1 MVSTRL
7 TTSRSATPSIDCD
20 RATEITETLAD
31 RRRRWSQLLRNKHYE
46 PIIAEVLDD
55 ELSKYQES
63 TAIGGIERVFHMREC
78 ALILSSAP
86 SVLAAAVEG
95 NLVSRMLTD
104 TNLQRE
110 YAVVQQHAHEQPS
123 IYVHLLADELGTP
136 PTPNQYLL
144 VRDIVLDYLSYGS
157 TSVYAYRLDNITRP
171 TVTLEVS
178 SLGHRK
184 YLQTKS
190 STRSTKRVD
199 AFQRFCSGILARW
212 TSTPAFRRD
221 TPFPYPPGEC
231 GYSIS
236 SHTRL
241 AQHRAHNS
249 SNYIMNLVEDIFTHL
264 HRTGTLS
271 QNFTMHP
278 FIIYLIF
285 RPRQAAIAEVFC
297 SGLLQVWVDDGGGFN
312 AYPAGLSVASAK
324 RVTGH
329 KWERHVRS
337 AKDNSPVVEN
347 MRGQMERVK
356 QWRRALDLEEVLEGD
371 MDGEDEDVDEI

>member
-7 TTSRSATPSIDCD
+7 TTSRSTTPSIDGD
-20 RATEITETLAD
+20 RATETTETLAD
-31 RRRRWSQLLRNKHYE
+31 RRRRWSQLLRNQHYE

-55 ELSKYQES
+55 ELSKYQEN
-63 TAIGGIERVFHMREC
+63 TAIGGIERVIHMREC

-86 SVLAAAVEG
+86 SVLAAAIEG
-95 NLVSRMLTD
+95 NLISRMLTD
-104 TNLQRE
+104 VKLQRE
-110 YAVVQQHAHEQPS
+110 YAVVQQRAHEQPS
-123 IYVHLLADELGTP
+123 IYAHFLADELGTS

-144 VRDIVLDYLSYGS
+144 VRDIVSDYLSYGS
-157 TSVYAYRLDNITRP
+157 TSAYAYHLDNITRP
-171 TVTLEVS
+171 TVTMEAC

-190 STRSTKRVD
+190 NTRSMKRVD

-212 TSTPAFRRD
+212 ISTPTSLRD

-236 SHTRL
+236 SHARL

-271 QNFTMHP
+271 QHFIMHP

-312 AYPAGLSVASAK
+312 ACPAGLSVASAK

-329 KWERHVRS
+329 EWQRHVRS
-337 AKDNSPVVEN
+337 ARDNSPVVEN
-347 MRGQMERVK
+347 MRGQMERVE
-356 QWRRALDLEEVLEGD
+356 QWRRALDWEEVLEGD
-371 MDGEDEDVDEI
+371 ADGGDEEVDGM